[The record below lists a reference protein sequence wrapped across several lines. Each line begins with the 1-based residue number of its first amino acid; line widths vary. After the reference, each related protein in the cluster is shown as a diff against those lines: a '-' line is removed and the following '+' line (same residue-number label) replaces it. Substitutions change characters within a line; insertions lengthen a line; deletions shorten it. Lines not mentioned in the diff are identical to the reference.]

1 MATILIVDD
10 LPVNREL
17 LVEILRHRSHRLLE
31 ASDGREALDV
41 VRRESPDLVLT
52 DILMPTMDGYEFVR
66 QLRSDDATA
75 AIPVIFTSAH
85 YLEREARAL
94 ADRCG
99 ISHILPKPLEPE
111 AVLDTVSGVL
121 GTAPEHTVDAARNF
135 SDFDP
140 EHVRLLTD
148 KLSATEVQLHATHQR
163 LTAVIELCGELAS
176 EHDPTHL
183 LDSLAHAARAVVGA
197 RYAVV
202 VALASADESSR
213 QPVVTTHSG
222 ADAATGTRL
231 AKAVRDTH
239 SLHVLSLAH
248 PVLRL
253 PTLGVANS
261 PEPFGPVV
269 ALAINSLTHRYGWL
283 CLVGKVGLDD
293 FTREDERLAM
303 ILAGQTGRI
312 YENGKLYLDL
322 MRRTEQ
328 LEAEVS
334 VSTALVR
341 AGNELIRELGASN
354 LARKLCE
361 LDRILLEADY
371 SFTVMLDETDQTY
384 AFLAMC
390 GVSAESEE
398 SLRAI
403 RLPRRVFSR
412 LEELLDRVDVFELAL
427 PEMTPR
433 WRAALDRFGM
443 RRVLCASLGSGATR
457 SGIQIAASNRD
468 RAPYSTVQRKIASGI
483 AHLGSLALDNARL
496 MRRLAEAD
504 RLKSEFVATMSHELR
519 TPLNIIIGYNDLMRD
534 GAFGDLGEEQNDVL
548 GRVRTSAHQLL
559 SLINNLL
566 DLGRLDVGR
575 TPLSV
580 SDVDVTTLLDQL
592 RSEVGDTAAN
602 PDVETIWRV
611 PPGIPTISTD
621 AVKLRVVLKN
631 VLANALKFT
640 DRGHIS
646 VSATAL
652 SEGVAFDICD
662 TGPGIPP
669 EAVAVIFE
677 PFRQLEPASTRTH
690 GGVGLGL
697 YITRRLLDLLGG
709 CIEVES
715 RPGAGSCFRVVLPA
729 RAPERMRVEP

>member
-17 LVEILRHRSHRLLE
+17 LVEILRHESHRLLE
-31 ASDGREALDV
+31 ASDGREALEC
-41 VRRESPDLVLT
+41 VRRESPDVVLT

-66 QLRSDDATA
+66 QLRSDEAIAAT
-75 AIPVIFTSAH
+75 PVIFTSAH

-94 ADRCG
+94 ANRCG

-111 AVLDTVSGVL
+111 AVLAAVANVV
-121 GTAPEHTVDAARNF
+121 GTNTTDVVEAAQNF

-140 EHVRLLTD
+140 AHIRLLTD
-148 KLSATEVQLHATHQR
+148 KLSATEAQLQATNHR

-176 EHDPTHL
+176 EHDPMQL
-183 LDSLAHAARAVVGA
+183 LDSLAHSARAVVGA
-197 RYAVV
+197 RYAAVV
-202 VALASADESSR
+202 SLTAEDESSP
-213 QPVVTTHSG
+213 QPFVTILSG
-222 ADAATGTRL
+222 ADEATGARL
-231 AKAVRDTH
+231 TDAVRTTH
-239 SLHVLSLAH
+239 SLHVLSLTH

-253 PTLGVANS
+253 PSLGAAGIS
-261 PEPFGPVV
+261 AAFGPVL
-269 ALAINSLTHRYGWL
+269 ALAISSLTRRYGWL
-283 CLVGKVGLDD
+283 CLVGKVGLDE

-312 YENGKLYLDL
+312 YENGRLYQDL
-322 MRRTEQ
+322 IRRTEQ

-341 AGNELIRELGASN
+341 AGNELIRDVGAAN

-361 LDRILLEADY
+361 LDHVLLEADY
-371 SFTVMLDETDQTY
+371 SFTMMLDETDQTY
-384 AFLAMC
+384 AFLAMS
-390 GVSAESEE
+390 GVSPEGEE

-403 RLPRRVFSR
+403 RLPRRVFAR
-412 LEELLDRVDVFELAL
+412 LEDLLDRVDVFELAV

-433 WRAALDRFGM
+433 WRGALERFGI
-443 RRVLCASLGSGATR
+443 RRVLCASLGQGAAR
-457 SGIQIAASNRD
+457 SGIQVAANNRD

-483 AHLGSLALDNARL
+483 AHLGTLALDNARL
-496 MRRLAEAD
+496 MQRLAEAD

-534 GAFGDLGEEQNDVL
+534 GEFGDLAVEQADVL

-566 DLGRLDVGR
+566 DIGRLDVGR
-575 TPLSV
+575 TPLDV
-580 SDVDVTTLLDQL
+580 TEVDVATLLHEL
-592 RSEVGDTAAN
+592 RSEVSETAVK
-602 PDVETIWRV
+602 PGIETIWEA
-611 PPGIPTISTD
+611 PTEAPTIATD
-621 AVKLRVVLKN
+621 AIKLRVVLKN

-640 DRGHIS
+640 DRGRIS
-646 VSATAL
+646 VSATQCG
-652 SEGVAFDICD
+652 EGVVFEICD

-669 EAVAVIFE
+669 QAVAVIFE
-677 PFRQLEPASTRTH
+677 PFRQLEPASTRAH

-697 YITRRLLDLLGG
+697 YISRRLLDLLGG
-709 CIEVES
+709 SIEVDS
-715 RPGAGSCFRVVLPA
+715 RVGVGSCFRIALPA
-729 RAPERMRVEP
+729 RAPEHLRVTL